1 MAVHRI
7 ALAEEPVVR
16 QKAKK
21 VTRFDRSV
29 AGLVRDLVETMHA
42 APGIGLAAP
51 QIGVSL
57 RVFVAEIS
65 PEDASRGELAS
76 SRDSASKDSVNHG
89 RATVRRTE
97 LMPHPETQ
105 RRGTERGTEEP
116 EQTGKLYVVC
126 NPQIVKTWGEVEGTE
141 GCLSI
146 PGYVG
151 EVKRA
156 AAVLV
161 RGQDTRG
168 KAIRVKARG
177 LLARVFQHEID
188 HLDGILFTDR
198 LESLDKLRKVEPSLE
213 EESASERVAV
223 AI

>member
-1 MAVHRI
+1 MRRI
-7 ALAEEPVVR
+7 AVAGEPVLR
-16 QKAKK
+16 QKARG
-21 VTRFDRSV
+21 VNRFDPSL
-29 AGLVRDLVETMHA
+29 ANLVRDLVDTMRA

-65 PEDASRGELAS
+65 PEDERAVDEL
-76 SRDSASKDSVNHG
+76 D
-89 RATVRRTE
+89 
-97 LMPHPETQ
+97 
-105 RRGTERGTEEP
+105 
-116 EQTGKLYVVC
+116 QTGKLYVLC
-126 NPQIVKTWGEVEGTE
+126 NPQIVKAWGEVEGTE

-156 AAVLV
+156 EVVLV
-161 RGQDTRG
+161 RGQNLKG
-168 KAIRVKARG
+168 KPMRVKVRG
-177 LLARVFQHEID
+177 LLARIFQHEID

-198 LESLDKLRKVEPSLE
+198 LESLDKLRKLEQPSPP
-213 EESASERVAV
+213 EESVPRPVAA